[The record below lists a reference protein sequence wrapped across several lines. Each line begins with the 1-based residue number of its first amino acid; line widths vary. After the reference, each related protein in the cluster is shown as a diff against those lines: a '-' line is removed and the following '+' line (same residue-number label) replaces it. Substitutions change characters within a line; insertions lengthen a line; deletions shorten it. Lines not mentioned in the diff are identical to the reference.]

1 MRRANGSSPS
11 ICSTLVRQDRAV
23 ESSLPLP
30 SVSIIVPTLNEVE
43 NVEPL
48 TRRIMASGM
57 EPLEIIFVDDGS
69 SDGTPDRIRALAA
82 EFPVRLVLRENP
94 TLGLSGAVVA
104 GAGAA
109 TGDLLVVMDADL
121 SHPPGRIP
129 DLVRPLRAGTCDMVI
144 GSRYVRGGTTPG
156 WPLWR
161 RILSRAASAFAYPL
175 TRVHDSMCGFFA
187 IPRSLLLERAPAA
200 TGFKIAFEIIVHSHH
215 QIRVQEI
222 PIAFRDRARGASKM
236 TFRVASVFFFRW
248 LAAIIRR
255 RPGPAAAGAARARV
269 R

>member
-1 MRRANGSSPS
+1 M
-11 ICSTLVRQDRAV
+11 
-23 ESSLPLP
+23 ESRLEAS

-48 TRRIMASGM
+48 TRQIMASGI
-57 EPLEIIFVDDGS
+57 EPLEIVFVDDGS
-69 SDGTPDRIRALAA
+69 TDGTREKIHALAA

-104 GAGAA
+104 GARAA
-109 TGDLLVVMDADL
+109 AGDLLVVMDADL
-121 SHPPGRIP
+121 SHPPSRIP
-129 DLVRPLRAGTCDMVI
+129 DLVRPVRAGACEMVI

-161 RILSRAASAFAYPL
+161 KVMSRAASACAYPL

-187 IPRSLLLERAPAA
+187 IPRLVLLERAPAA
-200 TGFKIAFEIIVHSHH
+200 TGFKIAFEIIVHSH
-215 QIRVQEI
+215 QDLRVQEI
-222 PIAFRDRARGASKM
+222 PIAFRDRARGRSKM
-236 TFRVASVFFFRW
+236 TFGVAAVFFFRW
-248 LAAIIRR
+248 LAAVVRR
-255 RPGPAAAGAARARV
+255 RPGAGASAAARARV

>member
-1 MRRANGSSPS
+1 M
-11 ICSTLVRQDRAV
+11 
-23 ESSLPLP
+23 ESRLGAT

-43 NVEPL
+43 NVDPL
-48 TRRIMASGM
+48 TRQIMASGI

-69 SDGTPDRIRALAA
+69 TDGTGECIRALAV
-82 EFPVRLVLRENP
+82 EFPVRLVTRENP

-104 GAGAA
+104 GAQAA
-109 TGDLLVVMDADL
+109 AGDLLVVMDADL
-121 SHPPGRIP
+121 SHPPSRIP
-129 DLVRPLRAGTCDMVI
+129 DLVRPLRAGACDMVI

-161 RILSRAASAFAYPL
+161 KIMSRAASAFAWPL

-215 QIRVQEI
+215 KLRVQEI

-248 LAAIIRR
+248 LAAVVRR
-255 RPGPAAAGAARARV
+255 RPRAAASAAAQARV